1 MVTRRTFAAG
11 GIGLILLA
19 LVVLAWLFIR
29 SPSSTRAEAI
39 PAATSTLGST
49 TPDPG
54 GGLLPS
60 AARRSSTAT
69 IDPQTHLPWVEPAE
83 LPEPARQ
90 VLALIDQGGP
100 FPYRQDGQTF
110 GNYERRLPA
119 KPSGFYREY
128 TVKLGSSR
136 DRGPVRIVTGGHQ
149 QWYFYTEDH
158 YASFARIRR

>member
-1 MVTRRTFAAG
+1 MVIRRTFAAG

-19 LVVLAWLFIR
+19 LVVLAWLSIR
-29 SPSSTRAEAI
+29 SPSSTRT
-39 PAATSTLGST
+39 TSPSST
-49 TPDPG
+49 RPTPDPG
-54 GGLLPS
+54 SGLLPS